1 MERIDENGSVLSSLY
16 SEIGAQLVDFF
27 SLKQVDLTENEIQCF
42 YFQPKADV
50 NLDSLRK
57 KLNSFLNKYYG
68 TACFILVS
76 KIPYKNGEVDQEK
89 LREIYVI
96 DNVLLKQCNTYLSE
110 NDGNYRAEIIDASIE
125 RNEHYV
131 DALLKI
137 GNTLQYCDISSDLL
151 SETEP
156 EETKKYKCSESQAL
170 LNGLVLDM
178 SKYPST
184 LNIALEEA
192 SNNPDGKI
200 IFIEAEN
207 NRITETYA
215 SVFLKSRKYLGY
227 LQSRGLKK
235 DSVAILSLDCGKDF
249 VIAFWACILGGIIPL
264 PIPSIKSFDENDE
277 VLNLFPSL
285 KEQLKVVNIISK
297 SSVIEKL
304 GNCLESYFGF
314 SAQCFPLD
322 SLESYKDTKNFPILS
337 PSDRALML
345 VTSGSTGKPKI
356 VVHTHQSILARS
368 AGTILHN
375 KFTKAD
381 ITLNWFAFDHV
392 GALVMFHI
400 RDVLLACTQVH
411 ILTSHILENPLRWIN
426 YINEY
431 RVNVTWAPSF
441 AYELIV
447 SKWNRETSV
456 NNYDLSC
463 VKFILNGGE
472 AINVVSTRRFLTT
485 LADYHLNQAA
495 MHPAWGMSETA
506 SGVVYSNQF
515 SVINTND
522 YDQYANI
529 GFPIPGCSIRVVD
542 NNNQILYRGDIGKLQ
557 VKSLSLMQGY
567 LQDINNGKSS
577 FTKDGWFDTG
587 DRAVLTNSGLKIV
600 GRDKDI
606 VIIYGKNYSCVDIEH
621 LIQKIDNIVKTS
633 VSVIPIREINKSAET
648 IIAFIAIEDS
658 VYIKDTL
665 RNIRNAIVKYTGSF
679 PEYLLILNELEFP
692 RTTIGKIRKEE
703 LKKSFLGNQYIEQM
717 EQYDKLFK
725 QTKFIPDWFYESIWY
740 RKKLANYSKKSIGK
754 VLIFLEAS
762 ERNTTLIYYLAS
774 YFDCL
779 FVICGNEY
787 RECNDSFIID
797 IHRPGDFV
805 NIFYKL
811 TQEDQINQII
821 YLNSKVFNIN
831 DQLVEKSV
839 QLHIESLIYL
849 YRAICQFLKQD
860 VCFIYLNIIQAWKV
874 IDYVYDGIS
883 APAIALLK
891 SFQAENNKFHF
902 KSISIERLLDK
913 VAIDIILKEL
923 YSPISESEVLLYKN
937 DRYVIGL
944 KSLSVEYPI
953 KESFFKPNGFYIITG
968 GFGAIGYEIA
978 KLLVDKFSIDIL
990 LLGRKNFGQV
1000 PDANEKLAYLQRA
1013 NNKIFYENADVCN
1026 QELLQDLVDRY
1037 SKLFDK
1043 PLNIIFHTAG
1053 IFKLHT
1059 LDSLTQ
1065 QDIYQ
1070 YTNSKIIGTI
1080 NLLKVC
1086 QQYSKARL
1094 INFSSVNGFFGG
1106 ANAALYAAANAFQD
1120 AMAHYQKK
1128 GNVVTLSWSMWKKFG
1143 MSSHVN
1149 FEELTK
1155 SRGFEVLDIEQ
1166 GLGSFLLALHTNK
1179 PNILIGLNGNN
1190 RFINQ
1195 YNNCPV
1201 INLEAVVYKTS
1212 YKSSSFKIN
1221 DGFGHKVLVKNELL
1235 TQNSKLNGKLPKK
1248 QDNIAKLQEIW
1259 KKLLELDDV
1268 DLEDNFFDLGGH
1280 SLLIPPLQAELKTQL
1295 NLDVKAVDLFKYPTI
1310 TYFADQFF
1318 KNNKLN
1324 DSDNVS
1330 SLVIHIWKEKLELD
1344 DIGYQDN
1351 FFELGAHS
1359 LMIPAVQAALN
1370 NYFDIKLNIVDI
1382 FKHPNV
1388 NSLSQHISQLLI
1400 SKGPFSASLHEDIE
1414 KLRDRKKGFL
1424 GLQKKLIDEKII

>member
-1 MERIDENGSVLSSLY
+1 
-16 SEIGAQLVDFF
+16 
-27 SLKQVDLTENEIQCF
+27 
-42 YFQPKADV
+42 
-50 NLDSLRK
+50 
-57 KLNSFLNKYYG
+57 
-68 TACFILVS
+68 
-76 KIPYKNGEVDQEK
+76 
-89 LREIYVI
+89 
-96 DNVLLKQCNTYLSE
+96 
-110 NDGNYRAEIIDASIE
+110 
-125 RNEHYV
+125 
-131 DALLKI
+131 
-137 GNTLQYCDISSDLL
+137 
-151 SETEP
+151 
-156 EETKKYKCSESQAL
+156 
-170 LNGLVLDM
+170 
-178 SKYPST
+178 
-184 LNIALEEA
+184 
-192 SNNPDGKI
+192 
-200 IFIEAEN
+200 
-207 NRITETYA
+207 
-215 SVFLKSRKYLGY
+215 
-227 LQSRGLKK
+227 
-235 DSVAILSLDCGKDF
+235 
-249 VIAFWACILGGIIPL
+249 
-264 PIPSIKSFDENDE
+264 
-277 VLNLFPSL
+277 
-285 KEQLKVVNIISK
+285 
-297 SSVIEKL
+297 
-304 GNCLESYFGF
+304 
-314 SAQCFPLD
+314 
-322 SLESYKDTKNFPILS
+322 
-337 PSDRALML
+337 
-345 VTSGSTGKPKI
+345 
-356 VVHTHQSILARS
+356 
-368 AGTILHN
+368 
-375 KFTKAD
+375 
-381 ITLNWFAFDHV
+381 
-392 GALVMFHI
+392 
-400 RDVLLACTQVH
+400 
-411 ILTSHILENPLRWIN
+411 
-426 YINEY
+426 
-431 RVNVTWAPSF
+431 
-441 AYELIV
+441 
-447 SKWNRETSV
+447 
-456 NNYDLSC
+456 
-463 VKFILNGGE
+463 
-472 AINVVSTRRFLTT
+472 
-485 LADYHLNQAA
+485 
-495 MHPAWGMSETA
+495 
-506 SGVVYSNQF
+506 
-515 SVINTND
+515 
-522 YDQYANI
+522 
-529 GFPIPGCSIRVVD
+529 
-542 NNNQILYRGDIGKLQ
+542 
-557 VKSLSLMQGY
+557 
-567 LQDINNGKSS
+567 
-577 FTKDGWFDTG
+577 
-587 DRAVLTNSGLKIV
+587 
-600 GRDKDI
+600 
-606 VIIYGKNYSCVDIEH
+606 
-621 LIQKIDNIVKTS
+621 
-633 VSVIPIREINKSAET
+633 
-648 IIAFIAIEDS
+648 
-658 VYIKDTL
+658 VYIEDTL

-703 LKKSFLGNQYIEQM
+703 LKKGFLGNQYIKQM

-725 QTKFIPDWFYESIWY
+725 PKKFIPDWFYESIWY
-740 RKKLANYSKKSIGK
+740 RKKLANISKKSIGK
-754 VLIFLEAS
+754 VLVFLEAS
-762 ERNTTLIYYLAS
+762 ERNTTLVCYLAS

-787 RECNDSFIID
+787 RECDDSFIID

-805 NIFYKL
+805 NIFHKL
-811 TQEDQINQII
+811 TQEGQINQVI
-821 YLNSKVFNIN
+821 YFNSKVFNVN
-831 DQLVEKSV
+831 DELVDKSV
-839 QLHIESLIYL
+839 QLHIETLIYL
-849 YRAICQFLKQD
+849 YRAICQFLKHD
-860 VCFIYLNIIQAWKV
+860 VCFIYLNIIQAWRV

-883 APAIALLK
+883 ASAIALLK

-902 KSISIERLLDK
+902 KFISVERLLDK
-913 VAIDIILKEL
+913 IAIDVILKEL
-923 YSPISESEVLLYKN
+923 HSPISESEVLLYKN
-937 DRYVIGL
+937 DRYVRGL

-990 LLGRKNFGQV
+990 LLGRRNFGEV
-1000 PDANEKLAYLQRA
+1000 PDANEKLAYLQRE
-1013 NNKIFYENADVCN
+1013 NNKVFYENADVCN

-1043 PLNIIFHTAG
+1043 PLSIIFHTAG
-1053 IFKLHT
+1053 VFKLHT

-1128 GNVVTLSWSMWKKFG
+1128 SNVVTLSWSMWKKFG
-1143 MSSHVN
+1143 MSSYVN

-1195 YNNCPV
+1195 YNNYSV
-1201 INLEAVVYKTS
+1201 INLEAVVSKTS

-1248 QDNIAKLQEIW
+1248 QDNIAKLREIW

-1318 KNNKLN
+1318 KNNALN

-1330 SLVIHIWKEKLELD
+1330 SLVSHIWKEKLELD

-1370 NYFDIKLNIVDI
+1370 KYFDIKLNIVDI

-1388 NSLSQHISQLLI
+1388 NSLSQYISQLLV
-1400 SKGPFSASLHEDIE
+1400 SKGSFSASLHEDIE

>member
-1 MERIDENGSVLSSLY
+1 M
-16 SEIGAQLVDFF
+16 
-27 SLKQVDLTENEIQCF
+27 
-42 YFQPKADV
+42 
-50 NLDSLRK
+50 
-57 KLNSFLNKYYG
+57 
-68 TACFILVS
+68 VS
-76 KIPYKNGEVDQEK
+76 KIPYKNGQVDQEK
-89 LREIYVI
+89 LKEIYVI
-96 DNVLLKQCNTYLSE
+96 DNVLLKQCNTFFSE
-110 NDGNYRAEIIDASIE
+110 NNGNYHTEIIDALIE

-131 DALLKI
+131 DTLLEI
-137 GNTLQYCDISSDLL
+137 GNTLQYCDLSSDSLF
-151 SETEP
+151 ETEL
-156 EETKKYKCSESQAL
+156 EETKKDRCTESQAFL
-170 LNGLVLDM
+170 SGLALDM
-178 SKYPST
+178 SKYPPT
-184 LNIALEEA
+184 LNMALKEA

-200 IFIEAEN
+200 IFIKAEN
-207 NRITETYA
+207 DRITETYA
-215 SVFLKSRKYLGY
+215 SLFLKSRKYLGY

-235 DSVAILSLDCGKDF
+235 DSVAVLSLDCRKDF

-285 KEQLKVVNIISK
+285 KEQLNIVNIISK

-304 GNCLESYFGF
+304 SNCLESYFGF

-322 SLESYKDTKNFPILS
+322 SLENYKEAKNFPILS

-375 KFTKAD
+375 KFTKED

-472 AINVVSTRRFLTT
+472 AINVVSTRLFLTIF
-485 LADYHLNQAA
+485 ADYRLNQAA

-515 SVINTND
+515 SVTNTYD
-522 YDQYANI
+522 YNQYANI

-542 NNNQILYRGDIGKLQ
+542 NKNQILYRGSIGKLQ

-658 VYIKDTL
+658 VYIEDTL

-679 PEYLLILNELEFP
+679 PEYLLVLNELEFP
-692 RTTIGKIRKEE
+692 RTTIGKIRKEK
-703 LKKSFLGNQYIEQM
+703 LKKGFLGNKYIKQM

-725 QTKFIPDWFYESIWY
+725 PNKFIPDWFYEPKWY
-740 RKKLANYSKKSIGK
+740 RKQLPNNSKKSIGK
-754 VLIFLEAS
+754 VLVFLEAS
-762 ERNTTLIYYLAS
+762 ERNTTLVYYLAS

-787 RECNDSFIID
+787 RECDDSFIID

-805 NIFYKL
+805 NIFHKL
-811 TQEDQINQII
+811 TQEEQINQII

-839 QLHIESLIYL
+839 QLHIESLIHL
-849 YRAICQFLKQD
+849 YRGICQFFKQD
-860 VCFIYLNIIQAWKV
+860 ICFIYLNMIQEWRG

-883 APAIALLK
+883 SSAVALLK

-902 KSISIERLLDK
+902 KSFSIERLLDK
-913 VAIDIILKEL
+913 VAIDAILKEFN
-923 YSPISESEVLLYKN
+923 SPISESEVLLYKN
-937 DRYVIGL
+937 DRYVRGL
-944 KSLSVEYPI
+944 KSLSVDYPI
-953 KESFFKPNGFYIITG
+953 KESFLKSNGFYIITG

-990 LLGRKNFGQV
+990 LLGRRNFDQIS
-1000 PDANEKLAYLQRA
+1000 DANEKLAYLKRA
-1013 NNKIFYENADVCN
+1013 NNKIFYESVDVCN
-1026 QELLQDLVDRY
+1026 KELLHDLVNKY
-1037 SKLFDK
+1037 CKLFDK

-1059 LDSLTQ
+1059 LDNIIQ
-1065 QDIYQ
+1065 RDIYQ

-1080 NLLKVC
+1080 NLIKVC
-1086 QQYSKARL
+1086 QQNSNARL

-1120 AMAHYQKK
+1120 AMAHYQQKS
-1128 GNVVTLSWSMWKKFG
+1128 NVVTLSWSMWQKFG

-1166 GLGSFLLALHTNK
+1166 GLGSFLLALHANK
-1179 PNILIGLNGNN
+1179 PNILIGLNGIN

-1195 YNNCPV
+1195 YNNYSV
-1201 INLEAVVYKTS
+1201 INLEAVVSKTS

-1221 DGFGHKVLVKNELL
+1221 DRFGHKVSVKNELL
-1235 TQNSKLNGKLPKK
+1235 AQNSKLNGKLHEK
-1248 QDNIAKLQEIW
+1248 QDIIAKLQEIW

-1268 DLEDNFFDLGGH
+1268 DLQDNFFDLGGH

-1295 NLDVKAVDLFKYPTI
+1295 NLDIKAVDLFKYPTI
-1310 TYFADQFF
+1310 TSFSDQFF
-1318 KNNKLN
+1318 KNNQLN
-1324 DSDNVS
+1324 ESDNVNS
-1330 SLVIHIWKEKLELD
+1330 MVSNIWKEKLELD
-1344 DIGYQDN
+1344 DIRYQDN
-1351 FFELGAHS
+1351 FFDLGAHS

-1370 NYFDIKLNIVDI
+1370 NHFDIKLTIVDI

-1388 NSLSQHISQLLI
+1388 NSLSQYISELLV
-1400 SKGPFSASLHEDIE
+1400 SKGSFSASLHEDIE
-1414 KLRDRKKGFL
+1414 KLRDRRKDFL
-1424 GLQKKLIDEKII
+1424 GLQKKLINEKII